1 LRRARGLAHRCKDV
15 GLADESGSRLTRK
28 QLETLELGA
37 GRQAQAVAD
46 LELALDLQCLADWT
60 GYGRPQARPV
70 PWRPRSSG
78 SSRTYAPLWPGTGDR
93 AAVLRQVKR
102 PCAGGVVGGP
112 F

>member
-1 LRRARGLAHRCKDV
+1 MPAAARAF
-15 GLADESGSRLTRK
+15 GLADESGSGLTRK
-28 QLETLELGA
+28 QLETLSWEQD
-37 GRQAQAVAD
+37 RQAQAVAD
-46 LELALDLQCLADWT
+46 LELALDLQRLADWT

-93 AAVLRQVKR
+93 AAVRRQVKR